1 MGPEAGPG
9 RARRSLRWL
18 PLALLVGV
26 SLAALLTG
34 AARLVSLDALLAS
47 RAWLHAFVGADYV
60 RALVA
65 AYLVYVGAV
74 VISVPAT
81 LMLTMVCG
89 FLFGIVTGAL
99 VSVAAA
105 TTGAAIVF
113 SIGRGPGA
121 DLLDR
126 VAGPRLG
133 ALAEGFR
140 RDAFGYIAFLR
151 LLPLFPFW
159 MTNLGP
165 AAFGVPLRTFVAA
178 TFLGL
183 LPGAFV
189 YAATG
194 AGIDEVV
201 AAHEAAQAVCQA
213 ASDLGCDEALTLRA
227 LVTPKMVLGLGA
239 LAGFALLSVLLRRL
253 LARRQLAAEAERS
266 RKVQPGD
273 TTEG

>member
-1 MGPEAGPG
+1 MSGRAERGGESRPGGGPG
-9 RARRSLRWL
+9 RGRLALRWL
-18 PLALLVGV
+18 PLALLVGI

-34 AARLVSLDALLAS
+34 TARLLSLDALLAS
-47 RAWLHAFVGADYV
+47 RAWLHAFVSADYV

-99 VSVAAA
+99 VAVAAA

-126 VAGPRLG
+126 VAGPRLA
-133 ALAEGFR
+133 ALAAGFR

-159 MTNLGP
+159 VTNLAP
-165 AAFGVPLRTFVAA
+165 AAFGVPLRTFAAA
-178 TFLGL
+178 TLLGL

-201 AAHEAAQAVCQA
+201 AAHEAAKA
-213 ASDLGCDEALTLRA
+213 ACRSAADLGCDETLTLSA

-239 LAGFALLSVLLRRL
+239 LATLALLSALLRPL
-253 LARRQLAAEAERS
+253 LARRQAT
-266 RKVQPGD
+266 D
-273 TTEG
+273 

>member
-1 MGPEAGPG
+1 MSGPEETGAEGRPGRGPG
-9 RARRSLRWL
+9 RARRALRWL

-34 AARLVSLDALLAS
+34 TARLVSLDALLAS
-47 RAWLHAFVGADYV
+47 RAWLHAFVSTDYV
-60 RALVA
+60 RALLA
-65 AYLVYVGAV
+65 AYLIYVGAV

-99 VSVAAA
+99 VAVAAA

-121 DLLDR
+121 ELLDR
-126 VAGPRLG
+126 VAGPRLT
-133 ALAEGFR
+133 ALAVGFR
-140 RDAFGYIAFLR
+140 QDAFGYIAFLR

-178 TFLGL
+178 TFIGL

-194 AGIDEVV
+194 AGIEDVV
-201 AAHEAAQAVCQA
+201 AAHEAAKAACQA
-213 ASDLGCDEALTLRA
+213 ASNLGCDEALTLRA
-227 LVTPKMVLGLGA
+227 LVTPKMLMGLGA
-239 LAGFALLSVLLRRL
+239 LATFALLSILLRRR
-253 LARRQLAAEAERS
+253 LARRQTVAEG
-266 RKVQPGD
+266 RKIL
-273 TTEG
+273 

>member
-1 MGPEAGPG
+1 MSGLEEAAPG
-9 RARRSLRWL
+9 RARRALRWL
-18 PLALLVGV
+18 PLALLVGI

-34 AARLVSLDALLAS
+34 AARLISLDALLAS
-47 RAWLHAFVGADYV
+47 RAWLHAFVSADYV

-65 AYLVYVGAV
+65 AYLVYVAAV

-81 LMLTMVCG
+81 LMLTMVSG
-89 FLFGIVTGAL
+89 FLFGIVVGAL

-133 ALAEGFR
+133 ALAAGFR

-178 TFLGL
+178 TLLGL

-194 AGIDEVV
+194 AGIDDVV
-201 AAHEAAQAVCQA
+201 AAHEAAKAACQA

-239 LAGFALLSVLLRRL
+239 LAAFALLSVLLRRL
-253 LARRQLAAEAERS
+253 LARRQVVTGQKDQA
-266 RKVQPGD
+266 K
-273 TTEG
+273 

>member
-1 MGPEAGPG
+1 MSGPDEGGGPGRPAPEQGTG
-9 RARRSLRWL
+9 RARRILRWL
-18 PLALLVGV
+18 PLALLVGI
-26 SLAALLTG
+26 SLAALFTG
-34 AARLVSLDALLAS
+34 TARLLSLDALLAS
-47 RAWLHAFVGADYV
+47 RAWLHAFVSADYV

-65 AYLVYVGAV
+65 AYLIYVAAV

-89 FLFGIVTGAL
+89 FLFGVVTGAL
-99 VSVAAA
+99 VAVAAA
-105 TTGAAIVF
+105 STGAAIVF

-126 VAGPRLG
+126 VAGPRLN
-133 ALAEGFR
+133 ALAAGFR

-159 MTNLGP
+159 MTNLAP

-178 TFLGL
+178 TMLGL

-194 AGIDEVV
+194 AGIEDVV
-201 AAHEAAQAVCQA
+201 AAHEAAKAACQA
-213 ASDLGCDEALTLRA
+213 TSDLGCDEALTLRA

-239 LAGFALLSVLLRRL
+239 LAAFALLSVLLRPL
-253 LARRQLAAEAERS
+253 LARRQS
-266 RKVQPGD
+266 TG
-273 TTEG
+273 